1 MDVGGAGPLC
11 LESLGGVQH
20 PAVDILRLNMM
31 MMLAVGTRNV
41 ISLFDT
47 FLTALQLFFSS

>member
-11 LESLGGVQH
+11 LESLGGVLH